1 MRTSVTIQKLS
12 LRAASRLDDIPYA
25 RRHRYI
31 LCVGNV
37 SVHGRL
43 PCLEP
48 AEEQMITDAA
58 LDFAR
63 SGTPLSRECLK
74 DLMQHFIG
82 RLPLQRQTKLP
93 FRECR
98 PGDRYFKSFMTRNP
112 SISMKRRC
120 NLEKD
125 RAIAMSPHNLAEHFA
140 RLQQLYKEIGI
151 NSGAQ
156 IFNPDESGFSTL
168 TAFRAREKAAM
179 ERQGR
184 SNSTELKW
192 AGNAAHVTIM
202 LVVPADGTVWTPV
215 AILPGKRAK
224 YRIREDGS
232 RETPASY
239 LPENVKVAY
248 RDRSGMDSAMFSEFC
263 QNFVLE
269 TASLRRK
276 YKNLVLTM
284 DGYGAHTT

>member
-1 MRTSVTIQKLS
+1 MQG
-12 LRAASRLDDIPYA
+12 
-25 RRHRYI
+25 RR
-31 LCVGNV
+31 
-37 SVHGRL
+37 

-48 AEEQMITDAA
+48 AEEQIITDAA
-58 LDFAR
+58 LNFAR
-63 SGTPLSRECLK
+63 NGTPHSRECLK
-74 DLMQHFIG
+74 DLIQHFIR

-98 PGDRYFKSFMTRNP
+98 PGDRYLKSFMTRNP

-120 NLEKD
+120 TLEKD

-140 RLQQLYKEIGI
+140 RLQQLYKEFGI
-151 NSGAQ
+151 KSGAQ
-156 IFNPDESGFSTL
+156 IFNLDESGFSTR
-168 TAFRAREKAAM
+168 TAFRVRAKAAM

-202 LVVPADGTVWTPV
+202 PVVSADGTVWTPV
-215 AILPGKRAK
+215 AILRGKRAK
-224 YRIREDGS
+224 YNIREDGS
-232 RETPASY
+232 HETPASY

-248 RDRSGMDSAMFSEFC
+248 RDPAGMDSAIFFEFC
-263 QNFVLE
+263 QNFVSG